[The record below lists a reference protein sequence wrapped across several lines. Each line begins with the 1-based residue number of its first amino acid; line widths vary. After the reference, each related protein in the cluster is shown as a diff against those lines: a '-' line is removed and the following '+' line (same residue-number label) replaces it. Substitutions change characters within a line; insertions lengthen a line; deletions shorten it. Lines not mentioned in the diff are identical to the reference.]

1 MLYNSFCW
9 PAFQDSPLMVCNET
23 TLQHRNTL
31 ILIGSLGPFL
41 FVLGG
46 GVVGGCVSSYNRE
59 PLYGERSVKLSVV
72 KNAEWQ

>member
-1 MLYNSFCW
+1 
-9 PAFQDSPLMVCNET
+9 MVCNET

-31 ILIGSLGPFL
+31 ILIGSLGPL
-41 FVLGG
+41 FVFLWGG
-46 GVVGGCVSSYNRE
+46 GGGGGLSSCNRE